1 MWPSATVD
9 SVMKQQEINLDFSRR
24 QVMTIVNVT
33 PDSFFAGSRTPD
45 WLDVERR
52 VREAVEAGASVIDVG
67 GYSSR
72 PGADEV
78 SPEEEWR
85 RVDLGVGA
93 VRSLSPD
100 LPVSIDTFRSSVA
113 ARVIHK
119 YGKVIIND
127 ISAGELDPLIVDV
140 AAEHDVPY
148 VAMHMKGNPRTMQSM
163 TDYRDIVAEVVDY
176 FRERTAQLRERGVRR
191 IVVDP
196 GFGFGKTLE
205 HNYELMAHLEEFHI
219 FELPVLVGV
228 SRKSMIYKLLGGTPQ
243 DSLNGTTVLDTVALM
258 KGAHILRV
266 HDVREA
272 VEAVRITEKLKI
284 ESGYDK

>member
-113 ARVIHK
+113 ARAIHK

-148 VAMHMKGNPRTMQSM
+148 VAMHMKGDPRTMQSM

-196 GFGFGKTLE
+196 GFGFAKTLE
-205 HNYELMAHLEEFHI
+205 QNYELLRGLHRLA
-219 FELPVLVGV
+219 ELGYPVLAGV
-228 SRKSMIYKLLGGTPQ
+228 SRKSMIYKLIGTTPAEA
-243 DSLNGTTVLDTVALM
+243 LNGTTALHWECLRQ
-258 KGAHILRV
+258 GAVILRA
-266 HDVREA
+266 HDTREA
-272 VEAVRITEKLKI
+272 VEVVRMFDLFMQA
-284 ESGYDK
+284 

>member
-52 VREAVEAGASVIDVG
+52 VRDAVEAGASVIDVG

-72 PGADEV
+72 SGADEV

-113 ARVIHK
+113 ARTIHK

-140 AAEHDVPY
+140 VAEHDVPY
-148 VAMHMKGNPRTMQSM
+148 VAMHMKGDPRTMQSM

-196 GFGFGKTLE
+196 GFGFAKTLE
-205 HNYELMAHLEEFHI
+205 QNYELLRGLHRLA
-219 FELPVLVGV
+219 ELGYPVLAGV
-228 SRKSMIYKLLGGTPQ
+228 SRKSMIYKLLGTTPAEA
-243 DSLNGTTVLDTVALM
+243 LNGTTALHWECLWQ
-258 KGAHILRV
+258 GAVILRA
-266 HDVREA
+266 HDTREA
-272 VEAVRITEKLKI
+272 VEVVRMF
-284 ESGYDK
+284 DQFMQA

>member
-9 SVMKQQEINLDFSRR
+9 SVMKPQEINLDFSRR

-113 ARVIHK
+113 ARAIHK

-148 VAMHMKGNPRTMQSM
+148 VAMHMKGDPRTMQSM

-196 GFGFGKTLE
+196 GFGFAKTLE
-205 HNYELMAHLEEFHI
+205 QNYELLRGLHRLA
-219 FELPVLVGV
+219 ELGYPVLAGV
-228 SRKSMIYKLLGGTPQ
+228 SRKSMIYKLLGTTPAEA
-243 DSLNGTTVLDTVALM
+243 LNGTTALHWECLRQ
-258 KGAHILRV
+258 GAAILRV
-266 HDVREA
+266 HDTREA
-272 VEAVRITEKLKI
+272 VEVVRMF
-284 ESGYDK
+284 DQFMQA

>member
-1 MWPSATVD
+1 
-9 SVMKQQEINLDFSRR
+9 
-24 QVMTIVNVT
+24 MTIVNVT

-45 WLDVERR
+45 WLDIERR
-52 VREAVEAGASVIDVG
+52 VREAVAAGASLIDVG

-93 VRSLSPD
+93 VRSLWPD

-113 ARVIHK
+113 ERAIHK

-127 ISAGELDPLIVDV
+127 ISAGELDPSIVDV

-148 VAMHMKGNPRTMQSM
+148 VAMHMKGDPRTMQSLA
-163 TDYRDIVAEVVDY
+163 DYRDIVAEVVGY

-191 IVVDP
+191 IIVDP
-196 GFGFGKTLE
+196 GFGFAKTLE
-205 HNYELMAHLEEFHI
+205 QNYVLLRGLHRLVELGY
-219 FELPVLVGV
+219 PVLAGV
-228 SRKSMIYKLLGGTPQ
+228 SRKSMIYKLLGTTPAEA
-243 DSLNGTTVLDTVALM
+243 LNGTTALHWECLRQ
-258 KGAHILRV
+258 GAAILRV
-266 HDVREA
+266 HDTREA
-272 VEAVRITEKLKI
+272 VEVVRMFDQFI
-284 ESGYDK
+284 EA

>member
-113 ARVIHK
+113 ARAIHK

-148 VAMHMKGNPRTMQSM
+148 VAMHMKGDPRTMQSM

-196 GFGFGKTLE
+196 GFGFAKTLE
-205 HNYELMAHLEEFHI
+205 QNYELLRGLHRLA
-219 FELPVLVGV
+219 ELGYPVLAGV
-228 SRKSMIYKLLGGTPQ
+228 SRKSMIYKLIGTTPAEA
-243 DSLNGTTVLDTVALM
+243 LNGTTALHWECLRQ
-258 KGAHILRV
+258 GAVILRA
-266 HDVREA
+266 HDTREA
-272 VEAVRITEKLKI
+272 VEVVRMF
-284 ESGYDK
+284 DQFMQA

>member
-113 ARVIHK
+113 ARAIHK

-148 VAMHMKGNPRTMQSM
+148 VAMHMKGDPRTMQSM

-176 FRERTAQLRERGVRR
+176 FRERTAQLREWGVRR

-196 GFGFGKTLE
+196 GFGFAKTLE
-205 HNYELMAHLEEFHI
+205 QNYELLRGLHRLA
-219 FELPVLVGV
+219 ELGYPVLAGV
-228 SRKSMIYKLLGGTPQ
+228 SRKSMIYKLLGTTPAEA
-243 DSLNGTTVLDTVALM
+243 LNGTTALHWECLRQ
-258 KGAHILRV
+258 GAVILRV
-266 HDVREA
+266 HDTREA
-272 VEAVRITEKLKI
+272 VEVVRMF
-284 ESGYDK
+284 DQFMQA

>member
-1 MWPSATVD
+1 MMKTIRVGSRLLDLQRPV
-9 SVMKQQEINLDFSRR
+9 VMAI
-24 QVMTIVNVT
+24 INVT
-33 PDSFFAGSRTPD
+33 PDSFFAGSRTPE
-45 WLDVERR
+45 VRA
-52 VREAVEAGASVIDVG
+52 VRERVHKAVAEGASIIDVG

-72 PGADEV
+72 SGADEV

-113 ARVIHK
+113 ARTIHK

-140 AAEHDVPY
+140 VAEHDVPY
-148 VAMHMKGNPRTMQSM
+148 VAMHMKGDPRTMQSM

-196 GFGFGKTLE
+196 GFGFAKTLE
-205 HNYELMAHLEEFHI
+205 QNYELLRGLHRLA
-219 FELPVLVGV
+219 ELGYPVLAGV
-228 SRKSMIYKLLGGTPQ
+228 SRKSMIYKLLGTTPAEA
-243 DSLNGTTVLDTVALM
+243 LNGTTALHWECLRQ
-258 KGAHILRV
+258 GAVILRA
-266 HDVREA
+266 HDTREA
-272 VEAVRITEKLKI
+272 VEVVRMF
-284 ESGYDK
+284 DQFMQA

>member
-52 VREAVEAGASVIDVG
+52 VRDAVEAGASVIDVG

-113 ARVIHK
+113 ARAIHK

-148 VAMHMKGNPRTMQSM
+148 VAMHMKGDPRTMQSM

-196 GFGFGKTLE
+196 GFGFAKTLE
-205 HNYELMAHLEEFHI
+205 QNYELLRGLHRLA
-219 FELPVLVGV
+219 ELGYPVLAGV
-228 SRKSMIYKLLGGTPQ
+228 SRKSMIYKLIGTTPAEA
-243 DSLNGTTVLDTVALM
+243 LNGTTALHWECLRQ
-258 KGAHILRV
+258 GAVILRA
-266 HDVREA
+266 HDTREA
-272 VEAVRITEKLKI
+272 VEVVRMF
-284 ESGYDK
+284 DQFMQA

>member
-72 PGADEV
+72 SGADEV

-113 ARVIHK
+113 ARTIHK

-148 VAMHMKGNPRTMQSM
+148 VAMHMKGDPRTMQSM

-196 GFGFGKTLE
+196 GFGFAKTLE
-205 HNYELMAHLEEFHI
+205 QNYELLRGLHRLA
-219 FELPVLVGV
+219 ELGYPVLAGV
-228 SRKSMIYKLLGGTPQ
+228 SRKSMIYKLIGTTPAEA
-243 DSLNGTTVLDTVALM
+243 LNGTTALHWECLRQ
-258 KGAHILRV
+258 GAVILRA
-266 HDVREA
+266 HDTREA
-272 VEAVRITEKLKI
+272 VEVVRMF
-284 ESGYDK
+284 DQFMQA

>member
-33 PDSFFAGSRTPD
+33 PDSFFAGIRTPD

-113 ARVIHK
+113 ARAIHK

-148 VAMHMKGNPRTMQSM
+148 VAMHMKGDPRTMQSM

-191 IVVDP
+191 IVDP
-196 GFGFGKTLE
+196 GFGFAKTLE
-205 HNYELMAHLEEFHI
+205 QNYELLRGLHRLA
-219 FELPVLVGV
+219 ELGYPVLAGV
-228 SRKSMIYKLLGGTPQ
+228 SRKSMIYKLLGTTPAEA
-243 DSLNGTTVLDTVALM
+243 LNGTTALHWECLRQ
-258 KGAHILRV
+258 GAAILRV
-266 HDVREA
+266 HDTREA
-272 VEAVRITEKLKI
+272 VEVVRMF
-284 ESGYDK
+284 DQFMQA

>member
-1 MWPSATVD
+1 
-9 SVMKQQEINLDFSRR
+9 MKQQEINLDFSRR

-52 VREAVEAGASVIDVG
+52 VRDAVEAGASVIDVG

-113 ARVIHK
+113 ARTIHK

-140 AAEHDVPY
+140 VAEHDVPY
-148 VAMHMKGNPRTMQSM
+148 VAMHMKGDPRTMQSM

-196 GFGFGKTLE
+196 GFGFAKTLE
-205 HNYELMAHLEEFHI
+205 QNYELLRGLHRLA
-219 FELPVLVGV
+219 ELGYPVLAGV
-228 SRKSMIYKLLGGTPQ
+228 SRKSMIYKLIGTTPAEA
-243 DSLNGTTVLDTVALM
+243 LNGTTALHWECLRQ
-258 KGAHILRV
+258 GAVILRA
-266 HDVREA
+266 HDTREA
-272 VEAVRITEKLKI
+272 VEVVRMF
-284 ESGYDK
+284 DQFMQA

>member
-1 MWPSATVD
+1 MMKTIRVGSRLLDLQRPV
-9 SVMKQQEINLDFSRR
+9 VMAI
-24 QVMTIVNVT
+24 INVT
-33 PDSFFAGSRTPD
+33 PDSFFAGSRTPEV
-45 WLDVERR
+45 WA
-52 VREAVEAGASVIDVG
+52 VRERVHKAVAEGASIIDVG

-93 VRSLSPD
+93 VRSLSSD

-113 ARVIHK
+113 ARAIHK

-148 VAMHMKGNPRTMQSM
+148 VAMHMKGDPRTMQSM

-196 GFGFGKTLE
+196 GFGFAKTLE
-205 HNYELMAHLEEFHI
+205 QNYELLRGLHRLA
-219 FELPVLVGV
+219 ELGYPVLAGV
-228 SRKSMIYKLLGGTPQ
+228 SRKSMIYKLLGTTPAEA
-243 DSLNGTTVLDTVALM
+243 LNGTTALHWECLRQ
-258 KGAHILRV
+258 GAVILRA
-266 HDVREA
+266 HDTREA
-272 VEAVRITEKLKI
+272 VEVVRMF
-284 ESGYDK
+284 DQFMQA

>member
-1 MWPSATVD
+1 
-9 SVMKQQEINLDFSRR
+9 
-24 QVMTIVNVT
+24 MTIVNVT

-113 ARVIHK
+113 ARTIHK

-148 VAMHMKGNPRTMQSM
+148 VAMHMKGDPRTMQSM

-176 FRERTAQLRERGVRR
+176 FRERTVQLRERGVRR

-196 GFGFGKTLE
+196 GFGFAKTLE
-205 HNYELMAHLEEFHI
+205 QNYELLRGLHRLA
-219 FELPVLVGV
+219 ELGYPVLAGV
-228 SRKSMIYKLLGGTPQ
+228 SRKSMIYKLLGTTPAEA
-243 DSLNGTTVLDTVALM
+243 LNGTTALHWECLRQ
-258 KGAHILRV
+258 GAVILRA
-266 HDVREA
+266 HDTREA
-272 VEAVRITEKLKI
+272 VEVVRMF
-284 ESGYDK
+284 DQFMQA

>member
-85 RVDLGVGA
+85 RVDLGIGA

-113 ARVIHK
+113 ARTIHK

-148 VAMHMKGNPRTMQSM
+148 VAMHMKGDPRTMQSM

-196 GFGFGKTLE
+196 GFGFAKTLE
-205 HNYELMAHLEEFHI
+205 QNYELLRGLHRLA
-219 FELPVLVGV
+219 ELGYPVLAGV
-228 SRKSMIYKLLGGTPQ
+228 SRKSMIYKLLGTTPAEA
-243 DSLNGTTVLDTVALM
+243 LNGTTALHWECLRQ
-258 KGAHILRV
+258 GAVILRA
-266 HDVREA
+266 HDTREA
-272 VEAVRITEKLKI
+272 VEVVRMF
-284 ESGYDK
+284 DQFMQA

>member
-113 ARVIHK
+113 ARTIHK

-148 VAMHMKGNPRTMQSM
+148 VAMHMKGDPRTMQSM

-196 GFGFGKTLE
+196 GFGFAKTLE
-205 HNYELMAHLEEFHI
+205 QNYELLRGLHRLA
-219 FELPVLVGV
+219 ELGDPVLAGV
-228 SRKSMIYKLLGGTPQ
+228 SRKSMIYKLLGTTPAEA
-243 DSLNGTTVLDTVALM
+243 LNGTTALHWECLRQ
-258 KGAHILRV
+258 GAVILRA
-266 HDVREA
+266 HDTREA
-272 VEAVRITEKLKI
+272 VEVVRMF
-284 ESGYDK
+284 DQFMQA

>member
-113 ARVIHK
+113 ARAIHK

-148 VAMHMKGNPRTMQSM
+148 VAMHMKGDPRTMQSM

-176 FRERTAQLRERGVRR
+176 FRKRTAQLRERGVRR

-196 GFGFGKTLE
+196 GFGFAKTLE
-205 HNYELMAHLEEFHI
+205 QNYELLRGLHRLA
-219 FELPVLVGV
+219 ELGYPVLAGV
-228 SRKSMIYKLLGGTPQ
+228 SRKSMIYKLLGTTPAEA
-243 DSLNGTTVLDTVALM
+243 LNGTTALHWECLRQ
-258 KGAHILRV
+258 GAVILRA
-266 HDVREA
+266 HDTREA
-272 VEAVRITEKLKI
+272 VEVVRMF
-284 ESGYDK
+284 DQFMQA

>member
-1 MWPSATVD
+1 MWPSATVE
-9 SVMKQQEINLDFSRR
+9 SVMMQQEINLDFSRR

-113 ARVIHK
+113 ARAIHK

-148 VAMHMKGNPRTMQSM
+148 VAMHMKGDPRTMQSM

-196 GFGFGKTLE
+196 GFGFAKTLE
-205 HNYELMAHLEEFHI
+205 QNYELLRGLHRLA
-219 FELPVLVGV
+219 ELGYPVLAGV
-228 SRKSMIYKLLGGTPQ
+228 SRKSMIYKLIGTTPAEA
-243 DSLNGTTVLDTVALM
+243 LNGTTALHWECLRQ
-258 KGAHILRV
+258 GAVILRA
-266 HDVREA
+266 HDTREA
-272 VEAVRITEKLKI
+272 VEVVRMF
-284 ESGYDK
+284 DQFMQA

>member
-85 RVDLGVGA
+85 ARRSGCRA

-113 ARVIHK
+113 ARTIHK

-148 VAMHMKGNPRTMQSM
+148 VAMHMKGDPRTMQSM

-176 FRERTAQLRERGVRR
+176 FRERTVQLRERGVRR

-196 GFGFGKTLE
+196 GFGFAKTLE
-205 HNYELMAHLEEFHI
+205 QNYELLRGLHRLA
-219 FELPVLVGV
+219 ELGYPVLAGV
-228 SRKSMIYKLLGGTPQ
+228 SRKSMIYKLLGTTPAEA
-243 DSLNGTTVLDTVALM
+243 LNGTTALHWECLRQ
-258 KGAHILRV
+258 GAVILRA
-266 HDVREA
+266 HDTREA
-272 VEAVRITEKLKI
+272 VEVVRMF
-284 ESGYDK
+284 DQFMQA

>member
-72 PGADEV
+72 SGADEV

-113 ARVIHK
+113 ARAIHK

-148 VAMHMKGNPRTMQSM
+148 VAMHMKGDPRTMQSM

-196 GFGFGKTLE
+196 GFGFAKTLE
-205 HNYELMAHLEEFHI
+205 QNYELLRGLHRLA
-219 FELPVLVGV
+219 ELGYPGLAGV
-228 SRKSMIYKLLGGTPQ
+228 SRKSMIYKLIGTTPAEA
-243 DSLNGTTVLDTVALM
+243 LNGTTALHWECLRQ
-258 KGAHILRV
+258 GAVILRA
-266 HDVREA
+266 HDTREA
-272 VEAVRITEKLKI
+272 VEVVRMF
-284 ESGYDK
+284 DQFMQA

>member
-113 ARVIHK
+113 ARAIHK

-148 VAMHMKGNPRTMQSM
+148 VAMHMKGDPRTMQSM

-176 FRERTAQLRERGVRR
+176 FRERTAQLRERVVRR

-196 GFGFGKTLE
+196 GFGFAKTLE
-205 HNYELMAHLEEFHI
+205 QNYELLRGLHRLA
-219 FELPVLVGV
+219 ELGYPVLAGV
-228 SRKSMIYKLLGGTPQ
+228 SRKSMIYKLIGTTPAEA
-243 DSLNGTTVLDTVALM
+243 LNGTTALHWECLRQ
-258 KGAHILRV
+258 GAVILRA
-266 HDVREA
+266 HDTREA
-272 VEAVRITEKLKI
+272 VEVVRMF
-284 ESGYDK
+284 DQFMQA

>member
-113 ARVIHK
+113 ARTIHK

-148 VAMHMKGNPRTMQSM
+148 VAMHMKGDPRTMQSM

-196 GFGFGKTLE
+196 GFGFAKTLE
-205 HNYELMAHLEEFHI
+205 QNYELLRGLHRLA
-219 FELPVLVGV
+219 ELGYPVLAGV
-228 SRKSMIYKLLGGTPQ
+228 SRKSMIYKLLGTTAAEA
-243 DSLNGTTVLDTVALM
+243 LNGTTALHWECLRQ
-258 KGAHILRV
+258 GAVILRA
-266 HDVREA
+266 HDTREA
-272 VEAVRITEKLKI
+272 VEVVRMF
-284 ESGYDK
+284 DQFMQA

>member
-52 VREAVEAGASVIDVG
+52 VRDAVEAGASVIDVG

-113 ARVIHK
+113 ARTIHK

-148 VAMHMKGNPRTMQSM
+148 VAMHMKGDPRTMQSM

-196 GFGFGKTLE
+196 GFGFAKTLE
-205 HNYELMAHLEEFHI
+205 QNYELLRGLHSLA
-219 FELPVLVGV
+219 ELGYPVLAGV
-228 SRKSMIYKLLGGTPQ
+228 SRKSMIYKLLGTTPAEA
-243 DSLNGTTVLDTVALM
+243 LNGTTALHWECLRQ
-258 KGAHILRV
+258 GAVILRA
-266 HDVREA
+266 HDTREA
-272 VEAVRITEKLKI
+272 VEVVRMF
-284 ESGYDK
+284 DQFMQA

>member
-72 PGADEV
+72 QGADEV

-113 ARVIHK
+113 ARTIHK

-148 VAMHMKGNPRTMQSM
+148 VAMHMKGDPRTMQSM

-196 GFGFGKTLE
+196 GFGFAKTLE
-205 HNYELMAHLEEFHI
+205 QNYELLRGLHRLA
-219 FELPVLVGV
+219 ELGYPVLAGV
-228 SRKSMIYKLLGGTPQ
+228 SRKSMIYKLLGTTPAEA
-243 DSLNGTTVLDTVALM
+243 LNGTTALHWECLRQ
-258 KGAHILRV
+258 GAVILRA
-266 HDVREA
+266 HDTREA
-272 VEAVRITEKLKI
+272 VEVVRMF
-284 ESGYDK
+284 DQFMQA

>member
-72 PGADEV
+72 SGADEV

-113 ARVIHK
+113 ARTIHK

-148 VAMHMKGNPRTMQSM
+148 VAMHMKGDPRTMQSM

-176 FRERTAQLRERGVRR
+176 FRERTVQLRERGVRR

-196 GFGFGKTLE
+196 GFGFAKTLE
-205 HNYELMAHLEEFHI
+205 QNYELLRGLHRLA
-219 FELPVLVGV
+219 ELGYPVLAGV
-228 SRKSMIYKLLGGTPQ
+228 SRKSMIYKLLGTTPAEA
-243 DSLNGTTVLDTVALM
+243 LNGTTALHWECLRQ
-258 KGAHILRV
+258 GAVILRA
-266 HDVREA
+266 HDTREA
-272 VEAVRITEKLKI
+272 VEVVRMF
-284 ESGYDK
+284 DQFMQA

>member
-52 VREAVEAGASVIDVG
+52 VRDAVEAGASVIDVG

-72 PGADEV
+72 SGADEV

-113 ARVIHK
+113 ARTIHK

-148 VAMHMKGNPRTMQSM
+148 VAMHMKGDPRTMQSM

-176 FRERTAQLRERGVRR
+176 FRERTVQLRERGVRR

-196 GFGFGKTLE
+196 GFGFAKTLE
-205 HNYELMAHLEEFHI
+205 QNYELLRGLHRLA
-219 FELPVLVGV
+219 ELGYPVLAGV
-228 SRKSMIYKLLGGTPQ
+228 SRKSMIYKLLGTTPAEA
-243 DSLNGTTVLDTVALM
+243 LNGTTALHWECLRQ
-258 KGAHILRV
+258 GAVILRA
-266 HDVREA
+266 HDTREA
-272 VEAVRITEKLKI
+272 VEVVRMF
-284 ESGYDK
+284 DQFMQA

>member
-113 ARVIHK
+113 ARAIHK

-148 VAMHMKGNPRTMQSM
+148 VAMHMKGDPRTMQSM

-196 GFGFGKTLE
+196 GFGFAKTLE
-205 HNYELMAHLEEFHI
+205 QNYELLRGLHRLA
-219 FELPVLVGV
+219 ELGYPVLAGV
-228 SRKSMIYKLLGGTPQ
+228 SRKSMIYKLFGTTPAEA
-243 DSLNGTTVLDTVALM
+243 LNGTTALHWECLRQ
-258 KGAHILRV
+258 GAVILRA
-266 HDVREA
+266 HDTREA
-272 VEAVRITEKLKI
+272 VEVVRMF
-284 ESGYDK
+284 DQFMQA

>member
-113 ARVIHK
+113 ARAIHK

-148 VAMHMKGNPRTMQSM
+148 VAMHMKGDPRTMQSM

-176 FRERTAQLRERGVRR
+176 FRERTAQLRERGDRR

-196 GFGFGKTLE
+196 GFGFAKTLE
-205 HNYELMAHLEEFHI
+205 QNYELLRGLHRLA
-219 FELPVLVGV
+219 ELGYPVLAGV
-228 SRKSMIYKLLGGTPQ
+228 SRKSMIYKLIGTTPAEA
-243 DSLNGTTVLDTVALM
+243 LNGTTALHWECLRQ
-258 KGAHILRV
+258 GAVILRA
-266 HDVREA
+266 HDTREA
-272 VEAVRITEKLKI
+272 VEVVRMF
-284 ESGYDK
+284 DQFMQA

>member
-9 SVMKQQEINLDFSRR
+9 SVMKQQEIKLDFSRR

-113 ARVIHK
+113 ARAIHK

-148 VAMHMKGNPRTMQSM
+148 VAMHMKGDPRTMQSM

-196 GFGFGKTLE
+196 GFGFAKTLE
-205 HNYELMAHLEEFHI
+205 QNYELLRGLHRLA
-219 FELPVLVGV
+219 ELGYPVLAGV
-228 SRKSMIYKLLGGTPQ
+228 SRKSMIYKLIGTTPAEA
-243 DSLNGTTVLDTVALM
+243 LNGTTALHWECLRQ
-258 KGAHILRV
+258 GAVILRA
-266 HDVREA
+266 HDTREA
-272 VEAVRITEKLKI
+272 VEVVRMF
-284 ESGYDK
+284 DQFMQA